1 MTLLNVQYDLKV
13 KSIIKYKI
21 LSYNRDFRVLSKGA
35 VFIGPSCRCSTLE
48 ESKEASILL

>member
-21 LSYNRDFRVLSKGA
+21 LSYNRDFRVNIIEEKQKVHRKYCQ
-35 VFIGPSCRCSTLE
+35 VF
-48 ESKEASILL
+48 